1 MNPFANYTYTDYAA
15 YQYAQQ
21 HHQEQMNKVNRCE
34 RKFIEILAEQSELAP
49 STDKN
54 CFKGVLKMFA
64 FLQGYLF
71 YKIFELIDFLNPIFH
86 LIFCYPQWFLL

>member
-49 STDKN
+49 PVQTRIASKV
-54 CFKGVLKMFA
+54 F
-64 FLQGYLF
+64 
-71 YKIFELIDFLNPIFH
+71 
-86 LIFCYPQWFLL
+86 

>member
-49 STDKN
+49 QYRQELLQK
-54 CFKGVLKMFA
+54 CFKDVCLSAGVSI
-64 FLQGYLF
+64 LQNF
-71 YKIFELIDFLNPIFH
+71 
-86 LIFCYPQWFLL
+86 